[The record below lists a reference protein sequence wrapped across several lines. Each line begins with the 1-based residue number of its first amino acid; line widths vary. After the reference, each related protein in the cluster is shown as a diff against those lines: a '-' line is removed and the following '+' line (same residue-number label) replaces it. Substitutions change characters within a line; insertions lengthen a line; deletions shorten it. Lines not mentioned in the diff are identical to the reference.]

1 MVQVRAAIYCRVST
15 ADQNCDYQT
24 RELREYANRCGYEVI
39 DVVEETASGAKN
51 DRAGRK
57 AIMEL
62 ARKRLIDT
70 VLVSELS
77 RWGRSTQDLLVTLK
91 TLQEWNVNVQA
102 VNGPQLDFKSPMGEM
117 VTTILAAVAQFER
130 DLIRQRVRSGLAN
143 AKARGKKLGR
153 QPGQN
158 PSDKYA
164 TLVLQH
170 LADGRT
176 YRWIAHEMQISKTTV
191 QAIADRHNFPRKRRL
206 HSA

>member
-1 MVQVRAAIYCRVST
+1 
-15 ADQNCDYQT
+15 
-24 RELREYANRCGYEVI
+24 
-39 DVVEETASGAKN
+39 
-51 DRAGRK
+51 
-57 AIMEL
+57 
-62 ARKRLIDT
+62 
-70 VLVSELS
+70 
-77 RWGRSTQDLLVTLK
+77 VTLK